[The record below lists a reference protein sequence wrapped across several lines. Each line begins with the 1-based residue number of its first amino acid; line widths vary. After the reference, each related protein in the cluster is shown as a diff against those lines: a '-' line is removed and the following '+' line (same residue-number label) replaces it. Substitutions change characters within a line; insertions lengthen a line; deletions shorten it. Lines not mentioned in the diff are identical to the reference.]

1 MTWSRSCT
9 GKWSS
14 AKQVSKVYSRNQI
27 ESNSSIFRFA
37 KRFLLKNRFMYDSR
51 PSRFVRLLSTGFRAP
66 LHRWNVRS
74 GRGIY
79 REGLSESSES
89 PKGHLKTMN
98 PIGLIFV
105 FFLSFSSLCQVS
117 PVLESILKIQ
127 FLKSWFIF
135 SRRIRNLNML
145 ETIKLKWIS
154 DFPWT
159 FWTL

>member
-1 MTWSRSCT
+1 MVISLICAQEMSEVVDIYLWLYRWGET
-9 GKWSS
+9 
-14 AKQVSKVYSRNQI
+14 
-27 ESNSSIFRFA
+27 E
-37 KRFLLKNRFMYDSR
+37 RFLMKNRFMYDFR

-66 LHRWNVRS
+66 LRRWNVRL
-74 GRGIY
+74 GCGIY
-79 REGLSESSES
+79 REGLSKSSES

-98 PIGLIFV
+98 PLGLIFV

-127 FLKSWFIF
+127 FLKYWFIF

-145 ETIKLKWIS
+145 ETINLKWIS